1 MLIKVKTH
9 NKRDQLSG
17 LSHNQ
22 FITFDIVLKTAT
34 CFQSKTVAFIE
45 IRLQPFKKT
54 QIISA
59 IIFIERG
66 DFHGIQ
72 ERTSVIVAIRKY
84 TETLFNFFTS

>member
-9 NKRDQLSG
+9 NIRDQLSG

-59 IIFIERG
+59 IIFIER

-84 TETLFNFFTS
+84 TETLFNVFTS